1 MDHDSRILQGDE
13 LHKPIWRYM
22 KLSTFL
28 WMIRERKVFIPTL
41 ATLQRTEPTEGRLAE
56 EFQIFPSPTFE
67 ERFNNKIGKWL
78 RNKASAEEKAEL
90 QEEVDRGRSDSTWTG
105 SSDILRTIWLREI
118 AKRRY
123 VWCWFGSKHESIA
136 QWRLYADGGI
146 AIRSTP
152 QLVIEALDLPG
163 GLPVKAWPVFYASAD
178 HRIDRPKEM
187 PSGNE
192 VMRRPFILKSIAF
205 EYEKEIRFVFPQRKY
220 SWGGSTGATVTLKHT
235 SFIQEIKTS
244 PDLHGGED
252 VAIRTLIDEILGQKI
267 TSASLALSPYQMLVT
282 ERSIDITPKAEPSP
296 LYYVEDPERPC
307 ESQKEVE
314 DTETFGDSPSFFEEL

>member
-1 MDHDSRILQGDE
+1 MDPDSRILQGDD
-13 LHKPIWRYM
+13 LHQPIWRYM

-41 ATLQRTEPTEGRLAE
+41 ATLQQDEPTEGRLAE

-78 RNKASAEEKAEL
+78 RNKASNEEKAEL
-90 QEEVDRGRSDSTWTG
+90 KEEADRGEADSAWTG
-105 SSDILRTIWLREI
+105 SPDILRTIWLREI

-123 VWCWFGSKHESIA
+123 VWCWFGSKNESIA

-152 QLVIEALDLPG
+152 QRVIDALDLPR

-178 HRIDRPKEM
+178 HRIAPPKDM

-205 EYEKEIRFVFPQRKY
+205 EYEKEIRLVFPQQRY
-220 SWGGSTGATVTLKHT
+220 SGGGSTGATVTLKDT
-235 SFIQEIKTS
+235 SFIQEVKTS

-252 VAIRTLIDEILGQKI
+252 LAIRTDRK
-267 TSASLALSPYQMLVT
+267 SV
-282 ERSIDITPKAEPSP
+282 
-296 LYYVEDPERPC
+296 V
-307 ESQKEVE
+307 
-314 DTETFGDSPSFFEEL
+314 